1 MYSCTIFIF
10 GDLIFFNFRQ
20 LGSMGSFTDLSS
32 KLELLSFSVTH
43 CPVEEISIVL
53 RERRIVEAQVSQ

>member
-1 MYSCTIFIF
+1 
-10 GDLIFFNFRQ
+10 
-20 LGSMGSFTDLSS
+20 MGSFTDLSS